1 MQQLAL
7 TPGQAVWLHG
17 WAAPR
22 PVLRWSDVVESE
34 TISLARCRA
43 ANLSL
48 RQLHTLQPDAA
59 EWVRH
64 GGATLR
70 DAVDMCELWVFDVL
84 RDFRADLADVLS
96 QRWGADTLHRM
107 GVTHEG
113 LARVGMTP
121 ETMRMFGLTARGWAA
136 LGFRREHLDA
146 LSDAHIHLVFA
157 LTRQEAES
165 CFAAP

>member
-1 MQQLAL
+1 MLPLPL

-17 WAAPR
+17 WGAPR
-22 PVLRWSDVVESE
+22 PVLRWCDVVDTENI
-34 TISLARCRA
+34 TFAQCRA
-43 ANLSL
+43 VNLSL

-59 EWVRH
+59 EWVSH
-64 GGATLR
+64 GGVTLC
-70 DAVDMCELWVFDVL
+70 DAADMCELWTVDVL

-96 QRWGADTLHRM
+96 LRCGADTLCRM

-121 ETMRMFGLTARGWAA
+121 ETMRMFGFTARGWAA

-146 LSDAHIHLVFA
+146 LSDAHIHMVFA

-165 CFAAP
+165 CFAQ